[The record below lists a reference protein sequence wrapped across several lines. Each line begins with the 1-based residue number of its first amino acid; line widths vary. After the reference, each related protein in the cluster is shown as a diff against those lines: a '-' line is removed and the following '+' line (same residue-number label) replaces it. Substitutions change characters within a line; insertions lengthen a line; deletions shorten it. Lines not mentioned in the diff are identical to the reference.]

1 MFFPRIACW
10 NDSQK
15 CPYRHIWK
23 SKLMV
28 GHLFVVF
35 SPTLFLN
42 DPMVFWAHFAMLA
55 APWWWKTPTG
65 NLLKRF
71 WQRVVKKHH
80 PTSHLGVKTM
90 KKRLRV
96 SCKLTTWA
104 PTQLSNLSFDV
115 FWCVTMAPKSQKAC
129 PRHTNA
135 PKSNANG
142 FPQARK
148 SLFHY
153 IFGHNRPRLEV
164 QMDMSPRPRMNCFFA
179 RVAEWIVFSRWGA
192 FL

>member
-1 MFFPRIACW
+1 MFFLRIACW
-10 NDSQK
+10 NDSQM
-15 CPYRHIWK
+15 CPHRHIWR

-35 SPTLFLN
+35 SPTLFLI
-42 DPMVFWAHFAMLA
+42 DPNVFCAHFAMLA
-55 APWWWKTPTG
+55 APWRWKTPTG

-90 KKRLRV
+90 QKRLRV

-115 FWCVTMAPKSQKAC
+115 FWCVTMPPKSQKAC
-129 PRHTNA
+129 PLHTNA

-148 SLFHY
+148 VVKLIANGYKVIKIWNPVKDS
-153 IFGHNRPRLEV
+153 
-164 QMDMSPRPRMNCFFA
+164 MDSMDVKSYRSWIPWLQCMS
-179 RVAEWIVFSRWGA
+179 
-192 FL
+192 